1 MLAAWR
7 QEGEDTEV
15 ELFSPKAR
23 GQFAALGI
31 SQDSK
36 MGEDLVMSCAEV
48 RGEQV
53 VTGRYGGIGR
63 NGERR
68 GLDWAGTRAGP
79 TTGWTWMPGWS
90 FWR

>member
-15 ELFSPKAR
+15 ELFSPKAK

-31 SQDSK
+31 SKDSK

-48 RGEQV
+48 RGKQ
-53 VTGRYGGIGR
+53 TGRHDHVGR
-63 NGERR
+63 SGERR
-68 GLDWAGTRAGP
+68 GWDLAGTRAGP
-79 TTGWTWMPGWS
+79 TTGWTWTLGWNC
-90 FWR
+90 WR

>member
-1 MLAAWR
+1 MKDFNQVYNGCSTTKSCFGLPSGCEGEGGCSVLAAWR

-48 RGEQV
+48 RGKQV
-53 VTGRYGGIGR
+53 
-63 NGERR
+63 
-68 GLDWAGTRAGP
+68 
-79 TTGWTWMPGWS
+79 
-90 FWR
+90 